1 MANEILTSVETN
13 AGNGSA
19 DAKLSKSYAV
29 GGTGTREGENT
40 DNAKYYCEQAKA
52 TVSAGGLT
60 AFIQSTEPDINNCL
74 WFKIVSVNT

>member
-13 AGNGSA
+13 ASNASA
-19 DAKLSKSYAV
+19 DATLSKSYAV

-40 DNAKYYCEQAKA
+40 DNAKYYYEQAKTA
-52 TVSAGGLT
+52 VEGNGLS
-60 AFIQSTEPDINNCL
+60 AFIQSTEPDVNNCL